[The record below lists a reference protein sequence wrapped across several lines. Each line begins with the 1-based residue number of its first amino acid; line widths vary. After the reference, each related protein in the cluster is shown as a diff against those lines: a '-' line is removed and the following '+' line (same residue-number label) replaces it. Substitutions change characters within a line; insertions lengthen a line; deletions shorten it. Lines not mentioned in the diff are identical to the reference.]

1 MLNKVSTLRKQRI
14 KNVIVLLMLILVPGI
29 NGIMELMAIDKIISI
44 TLINFALV
52 DNFDLI
58 EVIGFMEHFE

>member
-1 MLNKVSTLRKQRI
+1 ML
-14 KNVIVLLMLILVPGI
+14 VLAPGI
-29 NGIMELMAIDKIISI
+29 DGIVELMAIDKIISI

-58 EVIGFMEHFE
+58 EVIGFVEHFE

>member
-1 MLNKVSTLRKQRI
+1 
-14 KNVIVLLMLILVPGI
+14 
-29 NGIMELMAIDKIISI
+29 MELMAIDKIISI

-58 EVIGFMEHFE
+58 EVIGFVEHFE

>member
-1 MLNKVSTLRKQRI
+1 
-14 KNVIVLLMLILVPGI
+14 MLILVPGI

-58 EVIGFMEHFE
+58 EVIGFVEHFE

>member
-14 KNVIVLLMLILVPGI
+14 KNVKVLLMLILAPGI
-29 NGIMELMAIDKIISI
+29 NGIMELVAIDKIISV

-58 EVIGFMEHFE
+58 EVIGFVEHFE